1 MLNDNEY
8 TEFEGRKYLNPQIA
22 LDESNSFI
30 DNLRNTQKL
39 NNQQIQTQTYNLGSA
54 LPSHQGGLGTGLNA
68 NSYFT
73 SRYQVPQTNA
83 AISDLRATAQ
93 ATALNQ
99 ILQNEQEKWKKRYND
114 AYRAQQRSAYNK
126 ANSGSGLSGLTSG
139 GLDQYDPTGLNSY
152 EWGDGNPVT
161 FTSDIGIRAGWGD
174 WNDLFTGKYNFTLP
188 GGKQLELGGNNE
200 ELVYGSDHNYYVHN
214 KANGT
219 YYKVTGE
226 NGDNSKVGGESKWWT
241 NGSNSQGGSSNAG
254 YSGR

>member
-99 ILQNEQEKWKKRYND
+99 VLQNEQEKWKKRYND

-126 ANSGSGLSGLTSG
+126 ANSGGGLSGITNG
-139 GLDQYDPTGLNSY
+139 GVDQTDPTGQASY
-152 EWGDGNPVT
+152 QWGDGKPVT
-161 FTSDIGIRAGWGD
+161 YSSDIGTRAGWGE
-174 WNDLFTGKYNFTLP
+174 WNDLFTGKYNFSLP
-188 GGKQLELGGNNE
+188 GGVELELGGNDE
-200 ELVYGSDHNYYVHN
+200 ELQYGSNGVYYIHN
-214 KANGT
+214 KR
-219 YYKVTGE
+219 TGVYSPVIIE
-226 NGDNSKVGGESKWWT
+226 QGATSGNNSKDGGESRWWIK
-241 NGSNSQGGSSNAG
+241 
-254 YSGR
+254 